1 MNWILELF
9 SVSSAIQ
16 ALAVVALVCTV
27 GMALGRIK
35 IGGVSLGVAFVF
47 FIGITVGALGL
58 KVDTQTL
65 KYAETF
71 GLVIFVYSLGLHVGP
86 NFFGS
91 FRHEGMVL
99 NLWSLAVIVI
109 GTLMTIAMSFMTNI
123 PMSDMVGI
131 LCGATTNTPALG
143 AALQSLE
150 HAGVSSGSAALATAV
165 SYPLGVIGVI
175 IAMIVIRKIMVRP
188 ADLTPRHAG
197 DDDRTDVEQYRVVN
211 PSLEGRTLGEV
222 VRFTRARFIISR
234 IWRNG
239 RVIMPLGKTVL
250 HIGDEILV
258 VTNKDEANAMVL
270 LFGQHVEKDWNGER
284 IDWNNIDKDVESRM
298 LQITNRAVNGKRIG
312 ELHLRETYGVNVSR
326 VVRGDIRLLATCDL
340 RLRYGDTIIIVGRP
354 ESINNA
360 EKFLGNEV
368 KRLGEPNI
376 GSIFFGILLGLAVGI
391 IPITLPGMDVP
402 VRLGIAGGPIIV
414 GIAIGA
420 LGPKMH
426 FISYV
431 TPSAS
436 LMLRGVGLALY
447 LACLGLDAGQGFL
460 ETVFRPEGLLW
471 IGLGFLITFLPVL
484 IVGVI
489 TLRTRNYDW
498 GTICGIICGSMANPM
513 ALNYASDT
521 TPGDHASISYASVYP
536 LGMFVRV
543 IIAQLLV
550 ICFV

>member
-9 SVSSAIQ
+9 NVPSAIQ

-27 GMALGRIK
+27 GMVLGRVK
-35 IGGVSLGVAFVF
+35 IGGISLGVAFVF

-58 KVDTQTL
+58 NVDPHIL

-99 NLWSLAVIVI
+99 NLWSLAIIVI
-109 GTLMTIAMSFMTNI
+109 GTLMTIAMSFITHI
-123 PMSDMVGI
+123 PMSSMVGI

-143 AALQSLE
+143 AAVQSLD
-150 HAGVSSGSAALATAV
+150 HLGVSSGSAALATAV
-165 SYPLGVIGVI
+165 SYPLGVVGVI

-188 ADLTPRHAG
+188 EDLQSRHP
-197 DDDRTDVEQYRVVN
+197 DDDDPTGVEQYRVVN
-211 PSLEGRTLGEV
+211 PALEGRTLAEIV
-222 VRFTRARFIISR
+222 HFAHAHFIVSR
-234 IWRNG
+234 IWRKG
-239 RVIMPLGKTVL
+239 KVIMPLGKTAL

-258 VTNKDEANAMVL
+258 VTNKDETNAMVL
-270 LFGQHVEKDWNGER
+270 LFGEHVEKDWNGER
-284 IDWNNIDKDVESRM
+284 IDWNHIDKDVESRM
-298 LQITNRAVNGKRIG
+298 LQITNRAINGKRIG
-312 ELHLRETYGVNVSR
+312 EIHLRETYGVNVSR
-326 VVRGDIRLLATCDL
+326 VVRGDIKLLATSDQ

-354 ESINNA
+354 ENINNA
-360 EKFLGNEV
+360 ERFLGNEV

-376 GSIFFGILLGLAVGI
+376 GSIFFGMLLGLVIGT
-391 IPITLPGMDVP
+391 IPIMLPGMDVP

-414 GIAIGA
+414 GIVIGA
-420 LGPKMH
+420 LGPKVH
-426 FISYV
+426 FITYT

-436 LMLRGVGLALY
+436 LMLRGIGLTLY
-447 LACLGLDAGQGFL
+447 LACLGLGAGHGFL
-460 ETVFRPEGLLW
+460 DTVLRPEGLLW
-471 IGLGFLITFLPVL
+471 IGLGFIITFLPVV
-484 IVGVI
+484 IVGAI

-498 GTICGIICGSMANPM
+498 GTICGILCGSMANPM

-536 LGMFVRV
+536 LGMFIRV